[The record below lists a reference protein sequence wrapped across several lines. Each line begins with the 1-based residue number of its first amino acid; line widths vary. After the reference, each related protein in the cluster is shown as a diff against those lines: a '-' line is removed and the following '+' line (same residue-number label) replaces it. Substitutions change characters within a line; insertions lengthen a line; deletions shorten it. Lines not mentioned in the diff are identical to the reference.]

1 MICCKLYIVDFC
13 ILHLVSCSVHS
24 LKNVEQGEGLWM
36 YRIKDRTFIGL
47 KIRDRRKE
55 LGLTQ
60 EKLAETLGITYQ
72 QLQRYENG
80 TGYLNTDR
88 LQAIANALDVPIT
101 YFFEEKGET
110 KVSIMDRGYSYNMS
124 SEERE
129 FVAWLRKID
138 NSDYKKSILTFLQL
152 AVRKGKRP

>member
-1 MICCKLYIVDFC
+1 
-13 ILHLVSCSVHS
+13 
-24 LKNVEQGEGLWM
+24 M

-60 EKLAETLGITYQ
+60 EKIAEALGITYQ

-80 TGYLNTDR
+80 TSYLNTNR
-88 LQAIANALDVPIT
+88 LQAISNALDVPIT
-101 YFFEEKGET
+101 YFFEEKGEG

-152 AVRKGKRP
+152 AARKGKRP

>member
-1 MICCKLYIVDFC
+1 
-13 ILHLVSCSVHS
+13 
-24 LKNVEQGEGLWM
+24 M

-60 EKLAETLGITYQ
+60 EKIAEALGITYQ

-152 AVRKGKRP
+152 AARKGKRP

>member
-1 MICCKLYIVDFC
+1 
-13 ILHLVSCSVHS
+13 
-24 LKNVEQGEGLWM
+24 VEQGEGLWM

-101 YFFEEKGET
+101 YFFEEKGEG
-110 KVSIMDRGYSYNMS
+110 KVSIMDRGHPYMS

-129 FVAWLRKID
+129 FMAWLRKID

-152 AVRKGKRP
+152 AARKGKRT

>member
-1 MICCKLYIVDFC
+1 
-13 ILHLVSCSVHS
+13 
-24 LKNVEQGEGLWM
+24 M
-36 YRIKDRTFIGL
+36 YRIKDRKFIGM

-55 LGLTQ
+55 LGLSQ
-60 EKLAETLGITYQ
+60 ERLAEAIGITYQ

-80 TGYLNTDR
+80 RSYLNTDR
-88 LQAIANALDVPIT
+88 LQAITSVLDVPLT
-101 YFFEEKGET
+101 YFFEERGEA
-110 KVSIMDRGYSYNMS
+110 KVSIMDKGYPYNMS

-129 FVAWLRKID
+129 FVAHLRKID